1 VLVWPGEVVRLV
13 GEYEGESCLCFFD
26 ECLLSLVDFGWEAG
40 LGIEMQLGEAIL
52 RDDCML
58 LLRANAVAERRKS
71 ERATDRK
78 VFSRISLA
86 RVRRAV

>member
-1 VLVWPGEVVRLV
+1 
-13 GEYEGESCLCFFD
+13 
-26 ECLLSLVDFGWEAG
+26 